1 MESKTKTGA
10 PWYCY
15 CMRSATTA
23 TTTPSLADAAF
34 LLLPL
39 LLVLV
44 LLGCCFVCTPWP
56 ANKDC
61 GPVVVVTGWVST
73 TKGKNE
79 KTQKYTSSGTGCQ
92 LRLQASQTKQS
103 LVCYCVLDLQTKTAA
118 PCVVPRP
125 PPHNNPY
132 LQTKTAAPCVVP
144 RPPPTT
150 TATYKQRLQPHA
162 LFQGPSP
169 QQPPPA
175 NKDCGPVC
183 CSKAPL
189 PRQPPPANKDCGPVC
204 CSKAPP
210 HNNLLVVVEL
220 LNGSYKQRLEPRVLF
235 LPCTASEITT
245 TTPTDSS
252 SCCCSCCH
260 YY

>member
-15 CMRSATTA
+15 CMKSATTA
-23 TTTPSLADAAF
+23 TTTPSRADAAF

-61 GPVVVVTGWVST
+61 GPVVVVTGGVST

-79 KTQKYTSSGTGCQ
+79 KKQKYTSSGTGCQ

-103 LVCYCVLDLQTKTAA
+103 LVCYFVLDLQTKTAA

-125 PPHNNPY
+125 PP
-132 LQTKTAAPCVVP
+132 
-144 RPPPTT
+144 TT
-150 TATYKQRLQPHA
+150 TPTCKQRLRPRV
-162 LFQGPSP
+162 LFQGPP
-169 QQPPPA
+169 QQQ
-175 NKDCGPVC
+175 
-183 CSKAPL
+183 PL
-189 PRQPPPANKDCGPVC
+189 PANKDCGPVC

-210 HNNLLVVVEL
+210 PTTTPTC
-220 LNGSYKQRLEPRVLF
+220 KQRLWPRVLF
-235 LPCTASEITT
+235 QGP
-245 TTPTDSS
+245 PPQQPP
-252 SCCCSCCH
+252 CCCWMVPMVPTNKDWSPVVLLLH
-260 YY
+260 A

>member
-15 CMRSATTA
+15 CMKSATTA
-23 TTTPSLADAAF
+23 TTTPSRADAAF

-61 GPVVVVTGWVST
+61 GPVVVVTGGVST

-79 KTQKYTSSGTGCQ
+79 KKTKIYKFRDRMSNQV
-92 LRLQASQTKQS
+92 ASLTKQDKS
-103 LVCYCVLDLQTKTAA
+103 LYVTLCLTCKQRLRPHVLFQGPPPHNKPYLQTKTAA

-125 PPHNNPY
+125 PPHNNPH

-150 TATYKQRLQPHA
+150 TPHLQTKTAAPCVVPRPPPHNNPHLQTKTAAPCVVARPPPTTTPTCKQRLWPRV
-162 LFQGPSP
+162 LFQGP
-169 QQPPPA
+169 PP
-175 NKDCGPVC
+175 
-183 CSKAPL
+183 L
-189 PRQPPPANKDCGPVC
+189 
-204 CSKAPP
+204 
-210 HNNLLVVVEL
+210 NNLLVVVEWYGT
-220 LNGSYKQRLEPRVLF
+220 NGSYKQRLEPRG
-235 LPCTASEITT
+235 TATA
-245 TTPTDSS
+245 
-252 SCCCSCCH
+252 
-260 YY
+260 

>member
-1 MESKTKTGA
+1 MSKTTAWNLKQRLESKTKTRA

-34 LLLPL
+34 LVLPL

-61 GPVVVVTGWVST
+61 GPVVVVTGGVLT

-79 KTQKYTSSGTGCQ
+79 KTQKYTSSGTRFQ
-92 LRLQASQTKQS
+92 IRLQASQNKTRPCMLLCAWPANKDCGP
-103 LVCYCVLDLQTKTAA
+103 VCCSKATPHNNPHLQTKTAA

-125 PPHNNPY
+125 PPHNNTH

-144 RPPPTT
+144 RPPATT
-150 TATYKQRLQPHA
+150 TPTCKQRLRPRV
-162 LFQGPSP
+162 LFQGPPATTTSSCKQRLWPRVLFQGPPP
-169 QQPPPA
+169 QQPP
-175 NKDCGPVC
+175 
-183 CSKAPL
+183 
-189 PRQPPPANKDCGPVC
+189 
-204 CSKAPP
+204 
-210 HNNLLVVVEL
+210 
-220 LNGSYKQRLEPRVLF
+220 
-235 LPCTASEITT
+235 
-245 TTPTDSS
+245 
-252 SCCCSCCH
+252 CCCWMVPTNKTGAPCDVLTLHC
-260 YY
+260 

>member
-1 MESKTKTGA
+1 MESKTKTGS

-15 CMRSATTA
+15 CMKSATTA
-23 TTTPSLADAAF
+23 TTTPSRADAAF

-61 GPVVVVTGWVST
+61 GPVVVVTGGFST

-79 KTQKYTSSGTGCQ
+79 KKQKYTSSGTGCQ

-103 LVCYCVLDLQTKTAA
+103 LVCYFVLDLQTKTAA

-125 PPHNNPY
+125 PP
-132 LQTKTAAPCVVP
+132 
-144 RPPPTT
+144 
-150 TATYKQRLQPHA
+150 
-162 LFQGPSP
+162 P
-169 QQPPPA
+169 QQ
-175 NKDCGPVC
+175 
-183 CSKAPL
+183 
-189 PRQPPPANKDCGPVC
+189 PPANKDCGPVC

-210 HNNLLVVVEL
+210 HNNPHLQTKTAAPCVV
-220 LNGSYKQRLEPRVLF
+220 PR
-235 LPCTASEITT
+235 PP
-245 TTPTDSS
+245 PTKGRNSP
-252 SCCCSCCH
+252 
-260 YY
+260 